1 MTPPYKLYIIN
12 NRELLKALQLEVI
25 SQEPFCMWGSVQ
37 FGSWGI
43 LSDNL
48 CSILLSMPHLTNRS
62 LVSRKVIFW
71 EFLVHQGTKMTILP
85 LLVSRRKLGQ
95 RLVDKGSTMQS
106 VRNADFEARRAKKIF
121 G

>member
-1 MTPPYKLYIIN
+1 
-12 NRELLKALQLEVI
+12 
-25 SQEPFCMWGSVQ
+25 MWGSVQ

-48 CSILLSMPHLTNRS
+48 CSVLLSMPHLTNRS

-71 EFLVHQGTKMTILP
+71 EFLVHQGTKMKDRTAEE
-85 LLVSRRKLGQ
+85 Q

-106 VRNADFEARRAKKIF
+106 VRNADFKARKAEKIF